1 MSEPRPIRERFPP
14 PWRIEEISAGLRI
27 VDRGGRP
34 LAYVYVPDESVR
46 AAIPGASLTRAEA
59 LSLCNA
65 IARLPD
71 ILGPSRSPE

>member
-1 MSEPRPIRERFPP
+1 MLRDSLMSKPRPIRERFPP

-27 VDRGGRP
+27 VDRGG
-34 LAYVYVPDESVR
+34 SVR
-46 AAIPGASLTRAEA
+46 AAIPGASLTRVEA

-71 ILGPSRSPE
+71 LLDRNLLCSP